1 MRAVGVAR
9 TPVPQDQWPAHTV
22 KIKGTPP
29 RYSVALDRRP
39 VNQFQVEPTLNFGND
54 NRRGLGGTW
63 WRNRVRE
70 TAILERLLAGSFGG
84 VREHEPVENSLDA
97 NSGELNSRAA
107 LRFRGEVKDGT
118 NMASGQLLAAA
129 SEVRKDPP
137 YEAARGAHRRRRG
150 GSRLMRGHTVRL
162 GQLRQR

>member
-39 VNQFQVEPTLNFGND
+39 VNQFQVEPALNFGND

-70 TAILERLLAGSFGG
+70 IELRGGFLARSSGG
-84 VREHEPVENSLDA
+84 VRKHEPVENSLDA

-107 LRFRGEVKDGT
+107 
-118 NMASGQLLAAA
+118 
-129 SEVRKDPP
+129 
-137 YEAARGAHRRRRG
+137 
-150 GSRLMRGHTVRL
+150 
-162 GQLRQR
+162 